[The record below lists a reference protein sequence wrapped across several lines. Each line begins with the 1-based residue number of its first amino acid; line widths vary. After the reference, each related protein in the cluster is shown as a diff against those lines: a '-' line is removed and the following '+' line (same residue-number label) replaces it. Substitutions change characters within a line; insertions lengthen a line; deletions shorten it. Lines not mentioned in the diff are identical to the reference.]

1 MDLYTKL
8 TDLFLT
14 SLEHVELTLP
24 RAGLDKTGLDKTWH
38 KHVCLPLQKVSRWR
52 ERFMLSGQSLISHLE
67 TISIHSAENQFVLSG
82 LGQNVVF
89 LIPTMYLALC

>member
-1 MDLYTKL
+1 
-8 TDLFLT
+8 
-14 SLEHVELTLP
+14 
-24 RAGLDKTGLDKTWH
+24 
-38 KHVCLPLQKVSRWR
+38 
-52 ERFMLSGQSLISHLE
+52 MLSGQSLISHLE